1 MKLLGSREPN
11 IFRGLVYSS
20 AYPLY
25 KLNPNRINDLDEE
38 QKSTFS
44 SIKFGLIQLF
54 EAAEKSSKFRVK
66 SFGLA

>member
-25 KLNPNRINDLDEE
+25 KLKPNRINDLDEE

-54 EAAEKSSKFRVK
+54 KKS
-66 SFGLA
+66 